1 MTGVQALE
9 ALNRFLESDQGAEL
23 LEAAARQSVRK
34 SEDDLRP
41 FDCLLIDWLTDKSI
55 DHFFFCVY

>member
-23 LEAAARQSVRK
+23 LEAAARQSVLK

-41 FDCLLIDWLTDKSI
+41 FDCLLIDWLI
-55 DHFFFCVY
+55 DW